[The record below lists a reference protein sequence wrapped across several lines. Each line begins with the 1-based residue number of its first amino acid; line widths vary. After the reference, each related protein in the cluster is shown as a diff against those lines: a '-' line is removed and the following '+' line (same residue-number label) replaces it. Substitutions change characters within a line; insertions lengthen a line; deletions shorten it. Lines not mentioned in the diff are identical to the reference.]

1 MFVVIFISLV
11 SGKKEM
17 EKNCYSFHAIN
28 SLFSLSLLQKCEI
41 NSNELNS
48 ITKKGRFNSLCI
60 KYANVG
66 QCYFRQNVAVLLLLL
81 QELCLYQ
88 QDEKKQTNTKQRES
102 VQITSNKQQQEAFFF
117 RVRVCV
123 CFAKL
128 YNGIFGMSERIQK

>member
-81 QELCLYQ
+81 LQELCLYQ

-117 RVRVCV
+117 VCV
-123 CFAKL
+123 CVCVLPNCTTASL
-128 YNGIFGMSERIQK
+128 G

>member
-66 QCYFRQNVAVLLLLL
+66 QCYFRQNVAVLLLL

>member
-66 QCYFRQNVAVLLLLL
+66 QCYFRQNVAVLLLL

-102 VQITSNKQQQEAFFF
+102 VQITSNKQQQEAFFL

-123 CFAKL
+123 CVLPNCTTASL
-128 YNGIFGMSERIQK
+128 G